1 MNDACLLI
9 IFAKAPV
16 AGYAK
21 TRLAPALGAVAAAR
35 LASQMLEH
43 ALGGALASAVGPV
56 ELCCSPDVTHAQFQ
70 LAADISG
77 VVLTQQGGGDLGQ
90 RMQLA
95 FARALARYR
104 RVVLIGTDA
113 PALDAAVLRQAAKA
127 LHRHDAV
134 FAPASDGGYV
144 LVGLSRPAP
153 ALFDGID
160 WSTAKVM
167 AQTRARANA
176 LGLTLCELPTL
187 HDVDEPQD
195 LVHVPAGW
203 LA

>member
-21 TRLAPALGAVAAAR
+21 TRLVPTLGAVGAAR
-35 LASQMLEH
+35 LASHMLEH
-43 ALGGALASAVGPV
+43 ALGAALASAVGPV
-56 ELCCSPDVTHAQFQ
+56 QLCCSPDVTHAQFQ
-70 LAADISG
+70 LAADIPG
-77 VVLTQQGGGDLGQ
+77 VTLARQGEGDLGQ
-90 RMQLA
+90 RMQQAFERGLA
-95 FARALARYR
+95 QFR
-104 RVVLIGTDA
+104 RVLLIGTDA
-113 PALDAAVLRQAAKA
+113 PALDAAVLRHAAAA
-127 LHRHDAV
+127 LYYHDTV
-134 FAPASDGGYV
+134 IAPASDGGYV
-144 LVGLSRPAP
+144 LVGLSRPAN

-167 AQTRARANA
+167 AQTRACINT